1 MKKYI
6 IPVLFG
12 LILCTGIWSFHYYIY
27 TPDSVAHSL
36 IKDISNGT
44 FRIEYEFTGN
54 SKLTDHFIYATIHN
68 INFEFN
74 YYRDFDT
81 FRDRI
86 FKIPK
91 NIIAYKLIKKDHS
104 KIDFWVIE
112 DYSEKFYNN
121 NRTGF
126 CNTYN
131 EYFKLYA
138 EYDIEHNKYK
148 NAYSWNPETKI
159 LKYIEAKVGRYQYYY
174 KLRTARGFEYFT
186 MIFIRVPNKGWK
198 MAGSELSNT
207 SFNQ

>member
-159 LKYIEAKVGRYQYYY
+159 LVFRN
-174 KLRTARGFEYFT
+174 LARFVD
-186 MIFIRVPNKGWK
+186 IH
-198 MAGSELSNT
+198 
-207 SFNQ
+207 